1 MESPRLPPLV
11 FKLNSHKPDHICH
24 GIDVARCRK
33 NGLAHAKF
41 PAPIFCPKD
50 NVEQAR
56 EGHLADLTY
65 VRLRE
70 DGRWAAF
77 KQLPYVGQGWY
88 AKPAVA
94 YMLEKGLATWS
105 DFVYSLDATAHVD
118 QESVAQALQKMEA
131 AWPEGEEHYAKLSV
145 NALIGLWARNM
156 NLIYTMRTSNHQFD
170 GSGCQHRE
178 LFLDA
183 AGGMHWDHIYVTQL
197 LSNRSCR
204 PVHDFVMASEYV
216 AVSRIRDA
224 LATVPSRYLK
234 AVKTDC
240 VVFQD
245 LPKKFQGL
253 VDSLV
258 RERHPDGTPVY
269 RCEEVKGLEGQYR
282 IPRIEAEWM
291 CNIDTW
297 KVAEDPVLHCLEG
310 GSLLLTGYPG
320 TGKTHLARQIVTALR
335 EEGYKVKIITKTHS
349 SVQNFG
355 MQAETADHW
364 VRSTVRNGYCNID
377 WLVVEEITQLDTG
390 LWNDIACVSMNRKVK
405 FLLLGDF
412 RQFPAVMDNFAGTP
426 VQRELKHCQ
435 LLHDL
440 TDGWHHELTENRR
453 SDPGI
458 FDFLRWLRVDE
469 PREQSLPE
477 AVRAARERFPRQ
489 GEPDVSLVISHA
501 HRIRINARD
510 NRRLAPPEAVTIEY
524 TGTGPTTTNMPQTM
538 RVWPGLKL
546 IGVGGRVTK
555 GIYVHVAEVGPEKI
569 VLDGGDSFTH
579 AALLKHTRLCHA
591 ITYASCQ
598 GLTLEGRVFLCD
610 TESPHFTLKHLYVGS
625 SRATS
630 SELACSRTD
639 TERPGLRPLSAA
651 GPSLP
656 SEART
661 GPT

>member
-1 MESPRLPPLV
+1 M
-11 FKLNSHKPDHICH
+11 D
-24 GIDVARCRK
+24 
-33 NGLAHAKF
+33 
-41 PAPIFCPKD
+41 
-50 NVEQAR
+50 
-56 EGHLADLTY
+56 
-65 VRLRE
+65 
-70 DGRWAAF
+70 
-77 KQLPYVGQGWY
+77 
-88 AKPAVA
+88 
-94 YMLEKGLATWS
+94 
-105 DFVYSLDATAHVD
+105 
-118 QESVAQALQKMEA
+118 
-131 AWPEGEEHYAKLSV
+131 
-145 NALIGLWARNM
+145 
-156 NLIYTMRTSNHQFD
+156 
-170 GSGCQHRE
+170 
-178 LFLDA
+178 
-183 AGGMHWDHIYVTQL
+183 
-197 LSNRSCR
+197 
-204 PVHDFVMASEYV
+204 
-216 AVSRIRDA
+216 
-224 LATVPSRYLK
+224 
-234 AVKTDC
+234 
-240 VVFQD
+240 
-245 LPKKFQGL
+245 GL
-253 VDSLV
+253 V
-258 RERHPDGTPVY
+258 RQKHPDGTPVY

-282 IPRIEAEWM
+282 IPRIEAECM

-320 TGKTHLARQIVTALR
+320 TGKTYLARQIVTALR

-377 WLVVEEITQLDTG
+377 WLVAEEITQLDTG
-390 LWNDIACVSMNRKVK
+390 LWNDIACVSMNRKIK

-412 RQFPAVMDNFAGTP
+412 RQFPAIMDNFAGTP

-440 TDGWHHELTENRR
+440 TDGWHHELTENMR

-458 FDFLRWLRVDE
+458 FDFLTWLRVDE
-469 PREQSLPE
+469 PREQPLAE
-477 AVRAARERFPRQ
+477 ALHAARERFPRQ

-510 NRRLAPPEAVTIEY
+510 NLRLAPPEAVTIEY

-546 IGVGGRVTK
+546 IGAGGRVSK

-610 TESPHFTLKHLYVGS
+610 TESPHFTLKHLYVGT

-630 SELACSRTD
+630 SEL
-639 TERPGLRPLSAA
+639 LSV
-651 GPSLP
+651 L
-656 SEART
+656 
-661 GPT
+661 